1 MKEKMTIEYS
11 DNDFRLAIEE
21 RFFSNNVRYPSR
33 TIEAAVR
40 QALWLLWDAEEIK
53 FFGYRYDSRW
63 IRRNLMENLTL
74 DMLDF
79 ALRCARI
86 VHPRTLA
93 RMIFFFLITGDE
105 MAARHAR
112 GEFTR
117 QNFTECYER
126 FRNESEFRFDEQRYE
141 RRYSHAI

>member
-1 MKEKMTIEYS
+1 MKDKMTIEYTDS
-11 DNDFRLAIEE
+11 DFSQAIEE
-21 RFFSNNVRYPSR
+21 QFFSGDRLAQFRFMNVERK
-33 TIEAAVR
+33 
-40 QALWLLWDAEEIK
+40 ALWLLWDAEEIK
-53 FFGYRYDSRW
+53 FFGCRYDSRW

-93 RMIFFFLITGDE
+93 RMIFFFLITGEE
-105 MAARHAR
+105 MTARYAR
-112 GEFTR
+112 GEFTK

-141 RRYSHAI
+141 RRYKYAI

>member
-1 MKEKMTIEYS
+1 MKDKMTIEYTDS
-11 DNDFRLAIEE
+11 DFRQAIEE
-21 RFFSNNVRYPSR
+21 RFFSGDRLAQFRFMNVERK
-33 TIEAAVR
+33 
-40 QALWLLWDAEEIK
+40 ALWLLWDAKEIE

-86 VHPRTLA
+86 VHPRVLA
-93 RMIFFFLITGDE
+93 RMIFFFLITGEE

-112 GEFTR
+112 GEFTK

-126 FRNESEFRFDEQRYE
+126 FRNESEFRFDEQKNE
-141 RRYSHAI
+141 RRYPHAI

>member
-1 MKEKMTIEYS
+1 MKDKMTIEYTDS
-11 DNDFRLAIEE
+11 DFRQAIEE
-21 RFFSNNVRYPSR
+21 RFFYGGRSAQFPFMNV
-33 TIEAAVR
+33 ER

-53 FFGYRYDSRW
+53 FFGYRYDNRW
-63 IRRNLMENLTL
+63 IRRNLMENLTP

-79 ALRCARI
+79 TLRCARI

-112 GEFTR
+112 GEFTK

-126 FRNESEFRFDEQRYE
+126 FRNESEFQFGEQRNE
-141 RRYSHAI
+141 RRYPHAI

>member
-1 MKEKMTIEYS
+1 MKDKMTIEYTDS
-11 DNDFRLAIEE
+11 DFRQVIEE
-21 RFFSNNVRYPSR
+21 RFFSGERLAQFPFMNV
-33 TIEAAVR
+33 ER

-53 FFGYRYDSRW
+53 FFGYRYDNRW
-63 IRRNLMENLTL
+63 IRQNLIENLTP

-86 VHPRTLA
+86 VHPRALA

-105 MAARHAR
+105 IAARHAR
-112 GEFTR
+112 GKFTK

-141 RRYSHAI
+141 RRYKYAI